1 MKVKLTFINHS
12 QEKMKKQFYHLILY
26 SILVTFSSETYSENL
41 EKEITVTASKLINNS
56 MTGSSTII
64 LLKNDIQK
72 YPGASLPEIISKVP
86 GISFKDLYGST
97 GFGSY
102 QTIDMRGFADTSS
115 SNTLILLNGH
125 KLSNIDLSDA
135 DLINIPVSSIERI
148 EIIKGNSASVLYGG
162 NATAGAINI
171 ITDQLPGTEDI
182 YQASTSFG
190 SFGQFEGFVSGTK
203 SLENISVTG
212 NSNYIVSDGY
222 RRNNALR
229 QKNGNLEF
237 NFNINPKHTLHFNLA
252 AHDRYIELP
261 GDVPV
266 NTFSTGPLNGLD
278 GFPIDPRST
287 DTPRDFATN
296 YGQKVFINSAY
307 MPNNN
312 LEIINDASYRFTKSQ
327 AFFFDAG
334 SSFTDSN
341 MYVSSYNPKAKFR
354 FKKFGLTFENI
365 SGLDLNYTYYRSD
378 RMSNNPAGRGG
389 ATTNVY
395 KFSDTNLG
403 LYYNFETKLNALN
416 KIGLGARFQGNW
428 LKATDFV
435 GPATGA
441 NRANSD
447 SLTYD
452 PQYSYHLGYERSLED
467 YGNIFARLGRSFTYP
482 NVDQRVGQSAWNVSH
497 DFKLRTQTSNDFEI
511 GHKFQNNNLNITNS
525 FYYMML
531 RAEIYYD
538 NVDFLN
544 KNLEPSKR
552 YGFESSVNY
561 TLNKY
566 VNFNNSFAF
575 TKAKMRSGNYR
586 GNEIPGVPS
595 LTNTLELNLNLIDN
609 FTLSTE
615 LFYRSTA
622 RMINDT
628 INFQPK
634 IPEYYLVNIGLKGKI
649 KNTKVS
655 LLANNILNKSY
666 YNYAV
671 SGNTHNA
678 YNVYPLPEFNI
689 FFKLSQDF

>member
-1 MKVKLTFINHS
+1 
-12 QEKMKKQFYHLILY
+12 MKKQFYHLILY

-56 MTGSSTII
+56 MTGSSTVI
-64 LLKNDIQK
+64 LSKNDIQK

-86 GISFKDLYGST
+86 GISFKDLYGTT

-102 QTIDMRGFADTSS
+102 QSIDLRGFADTSL

-135 DLINIPVSSIERI
+135 ESLVNIPINSIERI

-171 ITDQLPGTEDI
+171 ITDQLPGTEDM

-229 QKNGNLEF
+229 QKTGNLEF

-261 GDVPV
+261 GDVPS
-266 NTFSTGPLNGLD
+266 TLFS
-278 GFPIDPRST
+278 IDPRLT

-296 YGQKVFINSAY
+296 YGQKIFINSAY
-307 MPNNN
+307 MPNNS

-327 AFFFDAG
+327 GFFFDE
-334 SSFTDSN
+334 FTTHTDADI
-341 MYVSSYNPKAKFR
+341 YVSSYNPKAKFR
-354 FKKFGLTFENI
+354 FKKFGYTFENI
-365 SGLDLNYTYYRSD
+365 SGLDLNYTYYKRKY
-378 RMSNNPAGRGG
+378 MSNMVGAHAGRGA
-389 ATTNVY
+389 ATRNVY

-403 LYYNFETKLNALN
+403 LYYNFETELNSLN
-416 KIGLGARFQGNW
+416 KIGFGARFQGNW
-428 LKATDFV
+428 LKASDFV
-435 GPATGA
+435 GPAPGA
-441 NRANSD
+441 TKANSD

-575 TKAKMRSGNYR
+575 TKAKMRSGNYK

-671 SGNTHNA
+671 SGNTHNV

>member
-1 MKVKLTFINHS
+1 
-12 QEKMKKQFYHLILY
+12 MKKQFYHLILY

-56 MTGSSTII
+56 MTGSSTVI
-64 LLKNDIQK
+64 LSKNDIQK

-86 GISFKDLYGST
+86 GISFKDLYGTT

-102 QTIDMRGFADTSS
+102 QTIDLRGFADTSL

-135 DLINIPVSSIERI
+135 ESLVNIPINSIERI

-162 NATAGAINI
+162 NATAGAVNI
-171 ITDQLPGTEDI
+171 ITNQLPGTEDY
-182 YQASTSFG
+182 YQASTTFG

-212 NSNYIVSDGY
+212 NSNYIVTDGY

-229 QKNGNLEF
+229 QKTGNLEF

-261 GDVPV
+261 GDVPS
-266 NTFSTGPLNGLD
+266 TLFS
-278 GFPIDPRST
+278 IDPRLT

-296 YGQKVFINSAY
+296 YGQKIFINSAY
-307 MPNNN
+307 MPNNS

-327 AFFFDAG
+327 AFFFDEFSAH
-334 SSFTDSN
+334 TDADI
-341 MYVSSYNPKAKFR
+341 YASSYNPKAKFR
-354 FKKFGLTFENI
+354 FKKFGYTFENI
-365 SGLDLNYTYYRSD
+365 SGLDLNYTYYKRKY
-378 RMSNNPAGRGG
+378 MSNMIGAHAGRGA
-389 ATTNVY
+389 ATRNVY

-403 LYYNFETKLNALN
+403 LYYNFETELNSLN
-416 KIGLGARFQGNW
+416 KIGFGARFQGNW
-428 LKATDFV
+428 LKASDFV
-435 GPATGA
+435 GPAPGA
-441 NRANSD
+441 TKANSD

-482 NVDQRVGQSAWNVSH
+482 NVDQRVGQSAWNINS

-511 GHKFQNNNLNITNS
+511 GHKFQNNDLNITNS

-671 SGNTHNA
+671 SGNTHNV

>member
-1 MKVKLTFINHS
+1 M
-12 QEKMKKQFYHLILY
+12 
-26 SILVTFSSETYSENL
+26 
-41 EKEITVTASKLINNS
+41 
-56 MTGSSTII
+56 
-64 LLKNDIQK
+64 
-72 YPGASLPEIISKVP
+72 
-86 GISFKDLYGST
+86 
-97 GFGSY
+97 
-102 QTIDMRGFADTSS
+102 
-115 SNTLILLNGH
+115 
-125 KLSNIDLSDA
+125 
-135 DLINIPVSSIERI
+135 
-148 EIIKGNSASVLYGG
+148 
-162 NATAGAINI
+162 
-171 ITDQLPGTEDI
+171 
-182 YQASTSFG
+182 
-190 SFGQFEGFVSGTK
+190 
-203 SLENISVTG
+203 
-212 NSNYIVSDGY
+212 
-222 RRNNALR
+222 
-229 QKNGNLEF
+229 
-237 NFNINPKHTLHFNLA
+237 
-252 AHDRYIELP
+252 P
-261 GDVPV
+261 GDVPS
-266 NTFSTGPLNGLD
+266 TLFS
-278 GFPIDPRST
+278 IDPRLT

-296 YGQKVFINSAY
+296 YGQKIFINSAY
-307 MPNNN
+307 MPNNS

-327 AFFFDAG
+327 AFFFDEF
-334 SSFTDSN
+334 SSHTDADI
-341 MYVSSYNPKAKFR
+341 YASSYNPKAKFR
-354 FKKFGLTFENI
+354 FKKFGYTFENI
-365 SGLDLNYTYYRSD
+365 SGLDLNYTYYKRKY
-378 RMSNNPAGRGG
+378 MSNMIGAHAGRGA
-389 ATTNVY
+389 ATRNVY

-403 LYYNFETKLNALN
+403 LYYNFETELNSLN

-428 LKATDFV
+428 LKASDFV
-435 GPATGA
+435 GPAPGA
-441 NRANSD
+441 TKANSD

-482 NVDQRVGQSAWNVSH
+482 NVDQRVGQSNWNVNS

-511 GHKFQNNNLNITNS
+511 GHKFQNNDLNITNS

-575 TKAKMRSGNYR
+575 TKAKMRSGNYK

-671 SGNTHNA
+671 SGNTHNV

>member
-1 MKVKLTFINHS
+1 MNKPFNL
-12 QEKMKKQFYHLILY
+12 LILCVV
-26 SILVTFSSETYSENL
+26 IITFTFRTHSEEL
-41 EKEITVTASKLINNS
+41 EKEITVTASKLINNT

-64 LLKNDIQK
+64 LSKNDIQK
-72 YPGASLPEIISKVP
+72 YSGASLPEIISKVP
-86 GISFKDLYGST
+86 GISFKDLYGTT

-102 QTIDMRGFADTSS
+102 QTIDLRGFADTSS

-135 DLINIPVSSIERI
+135 DLVNIPVNSIERI

-171 ITDQLPGTEDI
+171 ITDQLPGTEDM

-229 QKNGNLEF
+229 QKTGNLEF

-261 GDVPV
+261 GDVPS
-266 NTFSTGPLNGLD
+266 TLFS
-278 GFPIDPRST
+278 IDPRLT

-296 YGQKVFINSAY
+296 YGQKIFINSAY
-307 MPNNN
+307 MPNNS

-327 AFFFDAG
+327 AFFFDEFSAH
-334 SSFTDSN
+334 TDADI
-341 MYVSSYNPKAKFR
+341 YASSYNPKAKFR
-354 FKKFGLTFENI
+354 FKKFGYTFENI
-365 SGLDLNYTYYRSD
+365 SGLDLNYTYYKRKY
-378 RMSNNPAGRGG
+378 MSNMVGAHAGRGA
-389 ATTNVY
+389 ATRNVY

-403 LYYNFETKLNALN
+403 LYYNFETELNSLN
-416 KIGLGARFQGNW
+416 KIGFGARFQGNW
-428 LKATDFV
+428 LKASDFV
-435 GPATGA
+435 GPAPGA
-441 NRANSD
+441 TKANSD

-452 PQYSYHLGYERSLED
+452 PQYSYHVGYERSLED

-482 NVDQRVGQSAWNVSH
+482 NVDQRVGQSNWNVNS

-511 GHKFQNNNLNITNS
+511 GHKFQNNDLNITNS

-671 SGNTHNA
+671 SGNTHNL

>member
-1 MKVKLTFINHS
+1 M
-12 QEKMKKQFYHLILY
+12 
-26 SILVTFSSETYSENL
+26 
-41 EKEITVTASKLINNS
+41 
-56 MTGSSTII
+56 
-64 LLKNDIQK
+64 
-72 YPGASLPEIISKVP
+72 
-86 GISFKDLYGST
+86 
-97 GFGSY
+97 
-102 QTIDMRGFADTSS
+102 
-115 SNTLILLNGH
+115 
-125 KLSNIDLSDA
+125 
-135 DLINIPVSSIERI
+135 
-148 EIIKGNSASVLYGG
+148 
-162 NATAGAINI
+162 
-171 ITDQLPGTEDI
+171 
-182 YQASTSFG
+182 
-190 SFGQFEGFVSGTK
+190 
-203 SLENISVTG
+203 TG

-222 RRNNALR
+222 RRNNTLR

-266 NTFSTGPLNGLD
+266 KSFSTGPLNGLD
-278 GFPIDPRST
+278 GFSIDPRST

-312 LEIINDASYRFTKSQ
+312 LEVINDASYRFTKSQ
-327 AFFFDAG
+327 GFFFDAG

-354 FKKFGLTFENI
+354 FEKFGFKFENI

-403 LYYNFETKLNALN
+403 LYYNFETELNSLN

-452 PQYSYHLGYERSLED
+452 PQYSYHLGYERNLED
-467 YGNIFARLGRSFTYP
+467 YGNVFARLGRSFTYP

-511 GHKFQNNNLNITNS
+511 GHKFKNNDLNITNS

-531 RAEIYYD
+531 RGEIYYD
-538 NVDFLN
+538 DVDFLN

-552 YGFESSVNY
+552 YGFESSVSY

-566 VNFNNSFAF
+566 VDFNNSFAF
-575 TKAKMRSGNYR
+575 TKAKMRSGNYK

-628 INFQPK
+628 KNFQPK
-634 IPEYYLVNIGLKGKI
+634 IPEYYLINIGLKGKV

-671 SGNTHNA
+671 ASGNTHNV
-678 YNVYPLPEFNI
+678 YNVFPLAEFNI

>member
-1 MKVKLTFINHS
+1 
-12 QEKMKKQFYHLILY
+12 MKKQFYHLILY

-64 LLKNDIQK
+64 LSKNDIQK

-86 GISFKDLYGST
+86 GISFKDLYGTT

-102 QTIDMRGFADTSS
+102 QTIDVRGFADTSS

-125 KLSNIDLSDA
+125 KLSNIDLSPGDT
-135 DLINIPVSSIERI
+135 DLVNIPVNSIERI

-171 ITDQLPGTEDI
+171 ITNQLPGTEDY

-229 QKNGNLEF
+229 QKTGNLEF

-261 GDVPV
+261 GDVPS
-266 NTFSTGPLNGLD
+266 TLFS
-278 GFPIDPRST
+278 IDPRLT

-296 YGQKVFINSAY
+296 YGQKIFINSAY
-307 MPNNN
+307 MPNNS

-327 AFFFDAG
+327 GFFFDQFSAH
-334 SSFTDSN
+334 TDADIYS
-341 MYVSSYNPKAKFR
+341 SSYNPKAKFR
-354 FKKFGLTFENI
+354 FKKFGYTFENI
-365 SGLDLNYTYYRSD
+365 SGLDLNYTYYKRKY
-378 RMSNNPAGRGG
+378 MSNMIGAHAGRGA
-389 ATTNVY
+389 ATRNVY

-403 LYYNFETKLNALN
+403 LYYNFETELNSLN
-416 KIGLGARFQGNW
+416 KIGFGARFQGNW
-428 LKATDFV
+428 LKASDFV
-435 GPATGA
+435 GPAPGA
-441 NRANSD
+441 TKANSD

-452 PQYSYHLGYERSLED
+452 PQYSFHVGYERSLED

-482 NVDQRVGQSAWNVSH
+482 NVDQRVGQSNWNVNS

-511 GHKFQNNNLNITNS
+511 GHKFQNNDLNITNS

-552 YGFESSVNY
+552 YGFESSVSY

-649 KNTKVS
+649 KDTKVS

-671 SGNTHNA
+671 SGNTHNV

>member
-1 MKVKLTFINHS
+1 
-12 QEKMKKQFYHLILY
+12 MKKQFYYLLLY

-56 MTGSSTII
+56 MTGSSTVI
-64 LLKNDIQK
+64 LSKNDIQK

-86 GISFKDLYGST
+86 GISFKDLYGTT

-102 QTIDMRGFADTSS
+102 QSIDLRGFADTSM

-125 KLSNIDLSDA
+125 KLSNIDLSADGA
-135 DLINIPVSSIERI
+135 DLANIPINSIERI

-171 ITDQLPGTEDI
+171 ITNQLPGTEDY
-182 YQASTSFG
+182 YQASTTFG

-212 NSNYIVSDGY
+212 NSNYIVTDGY

-229 QKNGNLEF
+229 QKTGNLEF

-261 GDVPV
+261 GDVPS
-266 NTFSTGPLNGLD
+266 TLFS
-278 GFPIDPRST
+278 IDPRLT

-296 YGQKVFINSAY
+296 YGQKIFINSAY
-307 MPNNN
+307 MPNNS

-327 AFFFDAG
+327 GFFFDE
-334 SSFTDSN
+334 FTTHTDADI
-341 MYVSSYNPKAKFR
+341 YVSSYNPKAKFR
-354 FKKFGLTFENI
+354 FKKFGYTFENI
-365 SGLDLNYTYYRSD
+365 SGLDLNYTYYKRKY
-378 RMSNNPAGRGG
+378 MSNMIGAHAGRGA
-389 ATTNVY
+389 ATRNVY

-403 LYYNFETKLNALN
+403 LYYNFETELNSLN
-416 KIGLGARFQGNW
+416 KIGFGARFQGNW
-428 LKATDFV
+428 LKASDFV
-435 GPATGA
+435 GPAPGA
-441 NRANSD
+441 TKANSD

-452 PQYSYHLGYERSLED
+452 PQYSYHVGYERSLED

-482 NVDQRVGQSAWNVSH
+482 NVDQRVGQSNWNVNS

-511 GHKFQNNNLNITNS
+511 GHKFQNNDLNITNS

-552 YGFESSVNY
+552 YGFESSVSY

-671 SGNTHNA
+671 SGNTHNL

>member
-1 MKVKLTFINHS
+1 MNKPFNL
-12 QEKMKKQFYHLILY
+12 LILC
-26 SILVTFSSETYSENL
+26 LVIITFTFRTHSEEL

-56 MTGSSTII
+56 MTGSSTVI
-64 LLKNDIQK
+64 LSKNDIQK

-86 GISFKDLYGST
+86 GISFKDLYGTT

-102 QTIDMRGFADTSS
+102 QTIDLRGFADTSS

-125 KLSNIDLSDA
+125 KLSNIDLSPGDT
-135 DLINIPVSSIERI
+135 DLVNIPVNSIERI

-171 ITDQLPGTEDI
+171 ITNQLPGTEDY
-182 YQASTSFG
+182 YQASTTFG

-229 QKNGNLEF
+229 QKTGNLEF

-261 GDVPV
+261 GDVPS
-266 NTFSTGPLNGLD
+266 TLFS
-278 GFPIDPRST
+278 IDPRLT

-307 MPNNN
+307 MPNNS

-327 AFFFDAG
+327 GFFFDEFSAH
-334 SSFTDSN
+334 TDADI
-341 MYVSSYNPKAKFR
+341 YASSYNPKAKFR
-354 FKKFGLTFENI
+354 FKKFGYTFENI

-378 RMSNNPAGRGG
+378 RMSNNIGFAAGRGA

-403 LYYNFETKLNALN
+403 LYYNFETELNSLN

-482 NVDQRVGQSAWNVSH
+482 NVDQRVGQSNWNVNS

-511 GHKFQNNNLNITNS
+511 GHKFQNNDLNITNS

-552 YGFESSVNY
+552 YGFESSVSY

-575 TKAKMRSGNYR
+575 TKAKMRSGNYK

-671 SGNTHNA
+671 SGNTHNV

>member
-1 MKVKLTFINHS
+1 MKVKLAFINS
-12 QEKMKKQFYHLILY
+12 SREKMKKQFYYLILY

-56 MTGSSTII
+56 MTGSSTVI
-64 LLKNDIQK
+64 LSKNDIQK

-86 GISFKDLYGST
+86 GISFKDLYGTT

-102 QTIDMRGFADTSS
+102 QTIDLRGFADTSL

-135 DLINIPVSSIERI
+135 ESLVNIPINSIERI

-171 ITDQLPGTEDI
+171 ITNQLPGTEDF
-182 YQASTSFG
+182 YQASASFG

-212 NSNYIVSDGY
+212 NSNYIVTDGY

-229 QKNGNLEF
+229 QKTGNLEF

-261 GDVPV
+261 GDVPS
-266 NTFSTGPLNGLD
+266 TLFS
-278 GFPIDPRST
+278 IDPRLT

-296 YGQKVFINSAY
+296 YGQKIFINSAY
-307 MPNNN
+307 MPNNS

-327 AFFFDAG
+327 GFFFDEF
-334 SSFTDSN
+334 STHTDADI
-341 MYVSSYNPKAKFR
+341 YVSSYNPKAKFR
-354 FKKFGLTFENI
+354 FKKFGYTFENI
-365 SGLDLNYTYYRSD
+365 SGLDLNYTYYKRKY
-378 RMSNNPAGRGG
+378 MSNMIGAHAGRGA
-389 ATTNVY
+389 ATRNVY

-403 LYYNFETKLNALN
+403 LYYNFETELNSLN

-428 LKATDFV
+428 LKASDFV
-435 GPATGA
+435 GPAPGA
-441 NRANSD
+441 TKANSD

-482 NVDQRVGQSAWNVSH
+482 NVDQRVGQSNWNVNS

-511 GHKFQNNNLNITNS
+511 GHKFQNNDLNITNS

-531 RAEIYYD
+531 RAEIYFD
-538 NVDFLN
+538 AVDFLN

-552 YGFESSVNY
+552 YGFESSVSY

-609 FTLSTE
+609 FTLITE

-671 SGNTHNA
+671 SGNTHNV

>member
-1 MKVKLTFINHS
+1 
-12 QEKMKKQFYHLILY
+12 MKKPFHLLILHLIL
-26 SILVTFSSETYSENL
+26 ITFPLGTSSENL
-41 EKEITVTASKLINNS
+41 EKEITITASKLINNS
-56 MTGSSTII
+56 MTGSSTVI
-64 LLKNDIQK
+64 LSKNDIQK

-86 GISFKDLYGST
+86 GISFKDLYGTT

-102 QTIDMRGFADTSS
+102 QSIDLRGFADTSM

-125 KLSNIDLSDA
+125 KLSNIDLSADGA
-135 DLINIPVSSIERI
+135 DLANIPINSIERI

-171 ITDQLPGTEDI
+171 ITNQLPGTEDY
-182 YQASTSFG
+182 YQASTTFG

-212 NSNYIVSDGY
+212 NSNYIVTDGY

-229 QKNGNLEF
+229 QKTGNLEF

-261 GDVPV
+261 GDVPS
-266 NTFSTGPLNGLD
+266 TLFS
-278 GFPIDPRST
+278 IDPRLT

-296 YGQKVFINSAY
+296 YGQKIFINSAY
-307 MPNNN
+307 MPNNS

-327 AFFFDAG
+327 GFFFDEF
-334 SSFTDSN
+334 SSHTDADI
-341 MYVSSYNPKAKFR
+341 YVSSYNPKAKFR
-354 FKKFGLTFENI
+354 FKKFGYTFENI
-365 SGLDLNYTYYRSD
+365 SGLDLNYTYYKRKY
-378 RMSNNPAGRGG
+378 MSNMIGAHAGRGA
-389 ATTNVY
+389 ATRNVY

-403 LYYNFETKLNALN
+403 LYYNFETELNSLN
-416 KIGLGARFQGNW
+416 KIGFGARFQGNW
-428 LKATDFV
+428 LKASDFV
-435 GPATGA
+435 GPALGA
-441 NRANSD
+441 TKANSD

-452 PQYSYHLGYERSLED
+452 PQYSYHVGYERSLED

-482 NVDQRVGQSAWNVSH
+482 NVDQRVGQSAWNVNS

-511 GHKFQNNNLNITNS
+511 GHKFQNNDLNITNS

-552 YGFESSVNY
+552 YGFESSVSY

-671 SGNTHNA
+671 SGNTHNL

>member
-1 MKVKLTFINHS
+1 
-12 QEKMKKQFYHLILY
+12 MKKPFHLFILY
-26 SILVTFSSETYSENL
+26 SILITFAFETYSENL

-56 MTGSSTII
+56 ITGSSTIV
-64 LLKNDIQK
+64 LSKNDIQK
-72 YPGASLPEIISKVP
+72 YPGGSLPEIISKVP
-86 GISFKDLYGST
+86 GISFKDLYGTT

-135 DLINIPVSSIERI
+135 DLVNIPVNSIERI

-171 ITDQLPGTEDI
+171 ITDQLPGTEDF
-182 YQASTSFG
+182 YQASASFG

-203 SLENISVTG
+203 SLENSSVTG

-261 GDVPV
+261 GDVPS
-266 NTFSTGPLNGLD
+266 TLFS
-278 GFPIDPRST
+278 IDPRLT

-296 YGQKVFINSAY
+296 YGQKIFINSAY
-307 MPNNN
+307 MPNNS

-327 AFFFDAG
+327 GFFFDQFSAH
-334 SSFTDSN
+334 TDADIYS
-341 MYVSSYNPKAKFR
+341 SSYNPKAKFR
-354 FKKFGLTFENI
+354 FKKFGYTFENI
-365 SGLDLNYTYYRSD
+365 SGLDLNYTYYKRKY
-378 RMSNNPAGRGG
+378 MSNMVGAHAGRGA
-389 ATTNVY
+389 ATRNVY

-403 LYYNFETKLNALN
+403 LYYNFETELNSLN
-416 KIGLGARFQGNW
+416 KIGFGARFQGNW
-428 LKATDFV
+428 LKASDFV
-435 GPATGA
+435 GPAPGA
-441 NRANSD
+441 TKANSD

-482 NVDQRVGQSAWNVSH
+482 NVDQRVGQSNWNVNS

-511 GHKFQNNNLNITNS
+511 GHKFQNNDLNIINS

-575 TKAKMRSGNYR
+575 TKAKMRSGNYK

-671 SGNTHNA
+671 SGNTHNL

>member
-1 MKVKLTFINHS
+1 
-12 QEKMKKQFYHLILY
+12 MKKQFYYLFLY

-56 MTGSSTII
+56 MTGSSTVI
-64 LLKNDIQK
+64 LSKNDIQK

-86 GISFKDLYGST
+86 GISFKDLYGTT

-102 QTIDMRGFADTSS
+102 QSIDLRGFADTSL

-135 DLINIPVSSIERI
+135 ESLVNIPINSIERI

-171 ITDQLPGTEDI
+171 ITNQLPGTEDY
-182 YQASTSFG
+182 YQASTTFG

-212 NSNYIVSDGY
+212 NSNYIVTDGY

-229 QKNGNLEF
+229 QKTGNLEF

-261 GDVPV
+261 GDVPS
-266 NTFSTGPLNGLD
+266 TLFS
-278 GFPIDPRST
+278 IDPRLT

-296 YGQKVFINSAY
+296 YGQKIFINSAY
-307 MPNNN
+307 MPNNS

-327 AFFFDAG
+327 GFFFDEF
-334 SSFTDSN
+334 SSHTDADI
-341 MYVSSYNPKAKFR
+341 YVSSYNPKAKFR
-354 FKKFGLTFENI
+354 FKKFGYTFENI
-365 SGLDLNYTYYRSD
+365 SGLDLNYTYYKRKY
-378 RMSNNPAGRGG
+378 MSNMIGAHAGRGA
-389 ATTNVY
+389 ATRNVY

-403 LYYNFETKLNALN
+403 LYYNFETELNSLN
-416 KIGLGARFQGNW
+416 KIGFGARFQGNW
-428 LKATDFV
+428 LKASDFV
-435 GPATGA
+435 GPAPGA
-441 NRANSD
+441 TKANSD

-452 PQYSYHLGYERSLED
+452 PQYSYHVGYERSLED

-482 NVDQRVGQSAWNVSH
+482 IVDQRVGQSNWNVNS

-511 GHKFQNNNLNITNS
+511 GHKFQNNDLNITNS

-575 TKAKMRSGNYR
+575 TKAKMRSGNYK

-671 SGNTHNA
+671 SGNTHNV

>member
-1 MKVKLTFINHS
+1 
-12 QEKMKKQFYHLILY
+12 MKKQFYHLILY

-56 MTGSSTII
+56 MTGSSTVI
-64 LLKNDIQK
+64 LSKNDIQK

-86 GISFKDLYGST
+86 GISFKDLYGTT

-102 QTIDMRGFADTSS
+102 QSIDLRGFADTSM

-125 KLSNIDLSDA
+125 KLSNIDLSADGA
-135 DLINIPVSSIERI
+135 DLVNIPINSIERI

-171 ITDQLPGTEDI
+171 ITDQLPGTEDM

-229 QKNGNLEF
+229 QKTGNLEF

-261 GDVPV
+261 GDVPS
-266 NTFSTGPLNGLD
+266 TLFS
-278 GFPIDPRST
+278 IDPRLT

-296 YGQKVFINSAY
+296 YGQKIFINSAY
-307 MPNNN
+307 MPNNS

-327 AFFFDAG
+327 AFFFDEFSAH
-334 SSFTDSN
+334 TDADIYS
-341 MYVSSYNPKAKFR
+341 SSYNPKAKFR
-354 FKKFGLTFENI
+354 FKKFGYTFENI
-365 SGLDLNYTYYRSD
+365 SGLDLNYTYYKRKY
-378 RMSNNPAGRGG
+378 MSNMIGAHAGRGA
-389 ATTNVY
+389 ATRNVY

-403 LYYNFETKLNALN
+403 LYYNFETELNSLN

-428 LKATDFV
+428 LKASDFV
-435 GPATGA
+435 GPAPGA
-441 NRANSD
+441 TKANSD

-482 NVDQRVGQSAWNVSH
+482 NVDQRVGQSAWNVNS

-511 GHKFQNNNLNITNS
+511 GHKFQNNDLNITNS

-671 SGNTHNA
+671 SGNTHNL

>member
-1 MKVKLTFINHS
+1 MITFA
-12 QEKMKKQFYHLILY
+12 F
-26 SILVTFSSETYSENL
+26 ETYSESL

-64 LLKNDIQK
+64 LSKNDIQK
-72 YPGASLPEIISKVP
+72 YSGASLPEIISKVP
-86 GISFKDLYGST
+86 GISFKDLYGTT

-102 QTIDMRGFADTSS
+102 QTIDLRGFADTSS

-135 DLINIPVSSIERI
+135 DLVNIPVNSIERI

-171 ITDQLPGTEDI
+171 ITDQLPGTEDV

-212 NSNYIVSDGY
+212 NSNYIVTDGY

-229 QKNGNLEF
+229 QKTGNLEF

-261 GDVPV
+261 GDVPS
-266 NTFSTGPLNGLD
+266 TLFS
-278 GFPIDPRST
+278 IDPRLT

-296 YGQKVFINSAY
+296 YGQKIFINSAY
-307 MPNNN
+307 MPNNS

-327 AFFFDAG
+327 GFFFDEF
-334 SSFTDSN
+334 SSHTDADI
-341 MYVSSYNPKAKFR
+341 YVSSYNPKAKFR
-354 FKKFGLTFENI
+354 FKKFGYTFENI
-365 SGLDLNYTYYRSD
+365 SGLDLNYTYYKRKY
-378 RMSNNPAGRGG
+378 MSNMIGAHAGRGA
-389 ATTNVY
+389 ATRNVY

-403 LYYNFETKLNALN
+403 LYYNFETELNSLN
-416 KIGLGARFQGNW
+416 KIGFGARFQGNW
-428 LKATDFV
+428 LKASDFV
-435 GPATGA
+435 GPAPGA
-441 NRANSD
+441 SKANSD

-482 NVDQRVGQSAWNVSH
+482 NVDQRVGQSNWNVNS

-511 GHKFQNNNLNITNS
+511 GHKFQNDDLNITNS

-575 TKAKMRSGNYR
+575 TKAKMRSGNYK

-595 LTNTLELNLNLIDN
+595 LTNTLELNLNIIDN

-628 INFQPK
+628 KNFQPK

-671 SGNTHNA
+671 ASGNSHNA

>member
-1 MKVKLTFINHS
+1 
-12 QEKMKKQFYHLILY
+12 MKKQFYHLILY

-56 MTGSSTII
+56 MTGSSTVI
-64 LLKNDIQK
+64 LSKNDIQK

-86 GISFKDLYGST
+86 GISFKDLYGTT

-102 QTIDMRGFADTSS
+102 QSIDLRGFADTSL

-135 DLINIPVSSIERI
+135 ESLVNIPINSIERI

-171 ITDQLPGTEDI
+171 ITNQLPGTEDY
-182 YQASTSFG
+182 YQASTTFG

-212 NSNYIVSDGY
+212 NSNYIVTDGY

-229 QKNGNLEF
+229 QKTGNLEF

-261 GDVPV
+261 GDVPS
-266 NTFSTGPLNGLD
+266 TLFS
-278 GFPIDPRST
+278 IDPRLT

-296 YGQKVFINSAY
+296 YGQKIFINSAY
-307 MPNNN
+307 MPNNS

-327 AFFFDAG
+327 GFFYDEVSAHTDA
-334 SSFTDSN
+334 DI
-341 MYVSSYNPKAKFR
+341 YASSYNPKAKFR
-354 FKKFGLTFENI
+354 FKKFGYTFENI
-365 SGLDLNYTYYRSD
+365 SGLDLNYTYYKRKY
-378 RMSNNPAGRGG
+378 MSNMIGAHAGRGA
-389 ATTNVY
+389 ATRNVY

-403 LYYNFETKLNALN
+403 LYYNFETELNSLN
-416 KIGLGARFQGNW
+416 KIGFGARFQGNW
-428 LKATDFV
+428 LKASDFV
-435 GPATGA
+435 GPAPGA
-441 NRANSD
+441 TKANSD

-482 NVDQRVGQSAWNVSH
+482 NVDQRVGQSNWNVNS

-511 GHKFQNNNLNITNS
+511 GHKFQNNDLNITNS

-538 NVDFLN
+538 AVDFLN

-671 SGNTHNA
+671 SGNTHNL

>member
-1 MKVKLTFINHS
+1 MKVKLAFINS
-12 QEKMKKQFYHLILY
+12 SREKMKKQFYYLFLY

-56 MTGSSTII
+56 MTGSSTVI
-64 LLKNDIQK
+64 LSKNDIQK

-86 GISFKDLYGST
+86 GISFKDLYGTT

-102 QTIDMRGFADTSS
+102 QSIDLRGFADTSL

-135 DLINIPVSSIERI
+135 ESLVNIPINSIERI

-171 ITDQLPGTEDI
+171 ITNQLPGTKD
-182 YQASTSFG
+182 YFQASTTFG

-229 QKNGNLEF
+229 QKTGNLEF

-261 GDVPV
+261 GDVPS
-266 NTFSTGPLNGLD
+266 TLFS
-278 GFPIDPRST
+278 IDPRLT

-296 YGQKVFINSAY
+296 YGQKIFINSAY
-307 MPNNN
+307 MPNNS

-327 AFFFDAG
+327 GFFFDQFSAH
-334 SSFTDSN
+334 TDADIYS
-341 MYVSSYNPKAKFR
+341 SSYNPKAKFR
-354 FKKFGLTFENI
+354 FKKFGYTFENI
-365 SGLDLNYTYYRSD
+365 SGLDLNYTYYKRKY
-378 RMSNNPAGRGG
+378 MSNMVGAHAGRGA
-389 ATTNVY
+389 ATRNVY

-403 LYYNFETKLNALN
+403 LYYNFETELNSLN
-416 KIGLGARFQGNW
+416 KIGFGARFQGNW
-428 LKATDFV
+428 LKASDFV
-435 GPATGA
+435 GPAPGA
-441 NRANSD
+441 TKANSD

-482 NVDQRVGQSAWNVSH
+482 NVDQRVGQSNWNVNS

-511 GHKFQNNNLNITNS
+511 GHKFQNNDLNITNS

-575 TKAKMRSGNYR
+575 TKAKMRSGNYK

-671 SGNTHNA
+671 SGNAHNV

>member
-1 MKVKLTFINHS
+1 MKVKLTFIKHS
-12 QEKMKKQFYHLILY
+12 REKMKKQFYHLVLY

-56 MTGSSTII
+56 MTGSSTVI
-64 LLKNDIQK
+64 LSKNDIQK

-102 QTIDMRGFADTSS
+102 QSIDLRGFADTSM

-125 KLSNIDLSDA
+125 KLSNIDLSADGA
-135 DLINIPVSSIERI
+135 DLANIPINSIERI

-171 ITDQLPGTEDI
+171 ITNQLPGTEDY
-182 YQASTSFG
+182 YQASTTFG

-212 NSNYIVSDGY
+212 NSNYIVTDGY

-229 QKNGNLEF
+229 QKTGNLEF

-261 GDVPV
+261 GDVPS
-266 NTFSTGPLNGLD
+266 TLFS
-278 GFPIDPRST
+278 IDPRLT

-296 YGQKVFINSAY
+296 YGQKIFINSAY
-307 MPNNN
+307 MPNNS

-327 AFFFDAG
+327 GFFFDEFSAH
-334 SSFTDSN
+334 TDADI
-341 MYVSSYNPKAKFR
+341 YASSYNPKAKFR
-354 FKKFGLTFENI
+354 FKKFGYTFENI
-365 SGLDLNYTYYRSD
+365 SGLDLNYTYYKRKY
-378 RMSNNPAGRGG
+378 MSNMIGAHAVRGA
-389 ATTNVY
+389 ATRNVY

-403 LYYNFETKLNALN
+403 LYYNFETKLNSLN
-416 KIGLGARFQGNW
+416 KIGFGARFQGNW
-428 LKATDFV
+428 LKASDFV
-435 GPATGA
+435 GPAPGA
-441 NRANSD
+441 TKANSD

-452 PQYSYHLGYERSLED
+452 PQYSYHVGYERSLED

-482 NVDQRVGQSAWNVSH
+482 NVDQRVGQSNWNVNS

-511 GHKFQNNNLNITNS
+511 GHKFQNNDLNITNS
-525 FYYMML
+525 FYYVML

-552 YGFESSVNY
+552 YGFESSVSY

-575 TKAKMRSGNYR
+575 TKAKMRSGNYK

-671 SGNTHNA
+671 SGNTHNL

>member
-1 MKVKLTFINHS
+1 MKVKLAFINIS
-12 QEKMKKQFYHLILY
+12 REKMKKQFYYLILY

-56 MTGSSTII
+56 MTGSSTVI
-64 LLKNDIQK
+64 LSKNDIQK

-86 GISFKDLYGST
+86 GISFKDLYGTT

-102 QTIDMRGFADTSS
+102 QTIDLRGFADTSL

-135 DLINIPVSSIERI
+135 ESLVNIPINSIERI

-171 ITDQLPGTEDI
+171 ITDQLPGTEDV

-212 NSNYIVSDGY
+212 NSNYIVTDGY

-229 QKNGNLEF
+229 QKTGNLEF

-261 GDVPV
+261 GDVPS
-266 NTFSTGPLNGLD
+266 TLFS
-278 GFPIDPRST
+278 IDPRLT

-296 YGQKVFINSAY
+296 YGQKIFINSAY
-307 MPNNN
+307 MPNNS

-327 AFFFDAG
+327 AFFFDEFSAH
-334 SSFTDSN
+334 TDADI
-341 MYVSSYNPKAKFR
+341 YASSYNPKAKFR
-354 FKKFGLTFENI
+354 FKKFGYTFENI
-365 SGLDLNYTYYRSD
+365 SGLDLNYTYYKRKY
-378 RMSNNPAGRGG
+378 MSNMIGAHAGRGA
-389 ATTNVY
+389 ATRNVY

-403 LYYNFETKLNALN
+403 LYYNFETELNSLN
-416 KIGLGARFQGNW
+416 KIGFGARFQGNW
-428 LKATDFV
+428 LKASDFV
-435 GPATGA
+435 GPAPGA
-441 NRANSD
+441 TKANSD

-482 NVDQRVGQSAWNVSH
+482 NVDQRVGQSNWNVNS

-511 GHKFQNNNLNITNS
+511 GHKFQNNDLNITNS

-609 FTLSTE
+609 FTLTTE

-671 SGNTHNA
+671 SGNTHNV

>member
-1 MKVKLTFINHS
+1 
-12 QEKMKKQFYHLILY
+12 MKKQFYYLFLY

-64 LLKNDIQK
+64 LSKNDIQK

-86 GISFKDLYGST
+86 GISFKDLYGTT

-102 QTIDMRGFADTSS
+102 QSIDLRGFADTSL

-135 DLINIPVSSIERI
+135 ESLVNIPISSIERI

-171 ITDQLPGTEDI
+171 ITDQLPGTEDY

-229 QKNGNLEF
+229 QKTGNLEF

-261 GDVPV
+261 GDVPS
-266 NTFSTGPLNGLD
+266 TLFS
-278 GFPIDPRST
+278 IDPRLT

-296 YGQKVFINSAY
+296 YGQKIFINSAY
-307 MPNNN
+307 MPNNS

-327 AFFFDAG
+327 GFFFDEFSAH
-334 SSFTDSN
+334 TDADI
-341 MYVSSYNPKAKFR
+341 YASSYNPKAKFR
-354 FKKFGLTFENI
+354 FKKFGYTFENI
-365 SGLDLNYTYYRSD
+365 SGLDLNYTYYKRKY
-378 RMSNNPAGRGG
+378 MSNMIGAHAGRGA
-389 ATTNVY
+389 ATRNVY

-403 LYYNFETKLNALN
+403 LYYNFETELNSLN

-428 LKATDFV
+428 LKASDFV
-435 GPATGA
+435 GPAPGA
-441 NRANSD
+441 TKANSD

-482 NVDQRVGQSAWNVSH
+482 NVDQRVGQSAWNVNS

-511 GHKFQNNNLNITNS
+511 GHKFQNNDLNITNS

-671 SGNTHNA
+671 SGNTHNV

>member
-1 MKVKLTFINHS
+1 MKVKLTFIKHS
-12 QEKMKKQFYHLILY
+12 REKMKKQFYHLVLY

-64 LLKNDIQK
+64 LSKNDIQK
-72 YPGASLPEIISKVP
+72 YSGASLPEIISKVP
-86 GISFKDLYGST
+86 GISFKDLYGTT

-102 QTIDMRGFADTSS
+102 QSIDLRGFADTSL

-135 DLINIPVSSIERI
+135 ESLVNIPINSIERI

-171 ITDQLPGTEDI
+171 ITNQLPGTEDY
-182 YQASTSFG
+182 YQASTTFG

-212 NSNYIVSDGY
+212 NSNYIVTDGY

-229 QKNGNLEF
+229 QKTGNLEF

-261 GDVPV
+261 GDVPS
-266 NTFSTGPLNGLD
+266 TLFS
-278 GFPIDPRST
+278 IDPRLT

-296 YGQKVFINSAY
+296 YGQKIFINSAY
-307 MPNNN
+307 MPNNS

-327 AFFFDAG
+327 GFFFDQFSAH
-334 SSFTDSN
+334 TDADIYS
-341 MYVSSYNPKAKFR
+341 SSYNPKAKFR
-354 FKKFGLTFENI
+354 FKKFGYTFENI
-365 SGLDLNYTYYRSD
+365 SGLDLNYTYYKRKY
-378 RMSNNPAGRGG
+378 MSNMIGAHAGRGA
-389 ATTNVY
+389 ATRNVY

-403 LYYNFETKLNALN
+403 LYYNFETELNSLN
-416 KIGLGARFQGNW
+416 KIGFGARFQGNW
-428 LKATDFV
+428 LKASDFV
-435 GPATGA
+435 GPAPGA
-441 NRANSD
+441 TKANSD

-482 NVDQRVGQSAWNVSH
+482 NVDQRVGQSNWNVNS

-511 GHKFQNNNLNITNS
+511 GHKFQNDDLNITNS

-649 KNTKVS
+649 KNTRVS

-671 SGNTHNA
+671 SGNTHNV

>member
-1 MKVKLTFINHS
+1 MKVKLAFINS
-12 QEKMKKQFYHLILY
+12 SREKMKKQFYYLFLY

-56 MTGSSTII
+56 MTGSSTVI

-86 GISFKDLYGST
+86 GISFKDLYGTT

-102 QTIDMRGFADTSS
+102 QTIDLRGFADTSS

-135 DLINIPVSSIERI
+135 ESLVNIPINSIERI

-171 ITDQLPGTEDI
+171 ITNQLPGTEDY
-182 YQASTSFG
+182 YQASTTFG

-212 NSNYIVSDGY
+212 NSNYIVTDGY

-229 QKNGNLEF
+229 QKTGNLEF

-261 GDVPV
+261 GDVPS
-266 NTFSTGPLNGLD
+266 TLFS
-278 GFPIDPRST
+278 IDPRLT

-296 YGQKVFINSAY
+296 YGQKIFINSAY
-307 MPNNN
+307 MPNNS

-327 AFFFDAG
+327 GFFFDEFSAH
-334 SSFTDSN
+334 TDADI
-341 MYVSSYNPKAKFR
+341 YASSYNPKAKFR
-354 FKKFGLTFENI
+354 FKKFGYTFENI
-365 SGLDLNYTYYRSD
+365 SGLDLNYTYYKRKY
-378 RMSNNPAGRGG
+378 MSNMIGAHAVRGA
-389 ATTNVY
+389 ATRNVY

-403 LYYNFETKLNALN
+403 LYYNFETKLNSLN
-416 KIGLGARFQGNW
+416 KIGFGARIQGNW
-428 LKATDFV
+428 LKASDFV
-435 GPATGA
+435 GPAPGA
-441 NRANSD
+441 TKANSD

-482 NVDQRVGQSAWNVSH
+482 NVDQRVGQSNWNVNS

-511 GHKFQNNNLNITNS
+511 GHKFQNNDLNITNS

-628 INFQPK
+628 KNFQPK

>member
-1 MKVKLTFINHS
+1 MKVKLTFINS
-12 QEKMKKQFYHLILY
+12 SREKMKKQFYYLFLY

-56 MTGSSTII
+56 MTGSSTVI
-64 LLKNDIQK
+64 LSKNDIQK

-86 GISFKDLYGST
+86 GISFKDLYGTT

-102 QTIDMRGFADTSS
+102 QSIDLRGFADTSL

-135 DLINIPVSSIERI
+135 ESLVNIPINSIERI

-171 ITDQLPGTEDI
+171 ITNQLPGTEDY
-182 YQASTSFG
+182 YQASTTFG

-212 NSNYIVSDGY
+212 NSNYIVTDGY

-229 QKNGNLEF
+229 QKTGNLEF

-261 GDVPV
+261 GDVPS
-266 NTFSTGPLNGLD
+266 TLFS
-278 GFPIDPRST
+278 IDPRLT

-296 YGQKVFINSAY
+296 YGQKIFINSAY
-307 MPNNN
+307 MPNNS

-327 AFFFDAG
+327 GFFFDEF
-334 SSFTDSN
+334 SSHTDADI
-341 MYVSSYNPKAKFR
+341 YVSSYNPKAKFR
-354 FKKFGLTFENI
+354 FKKFGYTFENI
-365 SGLDLNYTYYRSD
+365 SGLDLNYTYYKRKY
-378 RMSNNPAGRGG
+378 MSNMVGAHAGRGA
-389 ATTNVY
+389 ATRNVY

-403 LYYNFETKLNALN
+403 LYYNFETELNSLN
-416 KIGLGARFQGNW
+416 KIGFGARFQGNW
-428 LKATDFV
+428 LKASDFV
-435 GPATGA
+435 GPAPGA
-441 NRANSD
+441 TKANSD

-482 NVDQRVGQSAWNVSH
+482 NVDQRVGQSNWNVNS

-511 GHKFQNNNLNITNS
+511 GHKFQNNYLNITNS

-671 SGNTHNA
+671 ASGNSHNA

-689 FFKLSQDF
+689 FLKLSQDF

>member
-1 MKVKLTFINHS
+1 MKVKLTFIKHS
-12 QEKMKKQFYHLILY
+12 REKMKKQFYHLVLY

-56 MTGSSTII
+56 MTGSSTVI
-64 LLKNDIQK
+64 LSKNDIQK

-86 GISFKDLYGST
+86 GISFKDLYGTT

-102 QTIDMRGFADTSS
+102 QSIDLRGFADTSL

-135 DLINIPVSSIERI
+135 ESLVNIPINSIERI

-171 ITDQLPGTEDI
+171 ITNQLPGTEDY
-182 YQASTSFG
+182 YQASTTFG

-212 NSNYIVSDGY
+212 NSNYIVTDGY

-229 QKNGNLEF
+229 QKTGNLEF

-261 GDVPV
+261 GDVPS
-266 NTFSTGPLNGLD
+266 TLFSV
-278 GFPIDPRST
+278 DPRLT

-296 YGQKVFINSAY
+296 YGQKIFINSAY
-307 MPNNN
+307 MPNNS

-327 AFFFDAG
+327 GFFFDE
-334 SSFTDSN
+334 FTTHTDADI
-341 MYVSSYNPKAKFR
+341 YVSSYNPKAKFR
-354 FKKFGLTFENI
+354 FKKFGYTFENI
-365 SGLDLNYTYYRSD
+365 SGLDLNYTYYKRKY
-378 RMSNNPAGRGG
+378 MSNMIGAHAGRGA
-389 ATTNVY
+389 ATRNVY

-403 LYYNFETKLNALN
+403 LYYNFETELNSLN
-416 KIGLGARFQGNW
+416 KIGFGARFQGNW
-428 LKATDFV
+428 LKASDFV
-435 GPATGA
+435 GPAPGA
-441 NRANSD
+441 TKANSD

-482 NVDQRVGQSAWNVSH
+482 NVDQRVGQSNWNVNS

-511 GHKFQNNNLNITNS
+511 GHKFQNNDLNITNS

-552 YGFESSVNY
+552 YGFESSVSY

-566 VNFNNSFAF
+566 INFNNSFAF

-671 SGNTHNA
+671 SGNTHNL

>member
-1 MKVKLTFINHS
+1 
-12 QEKMKKQFYHLILY
+12 MKKQFYHLILY

-56 MTGSSTII
+56 MTGSSTVI
-64 LLKNDIQK
+64 LSKNDIQK

-86 GISFKDLYGST
+86 GISFKDLYGTT

-102 QTIDMRGFADTSS
+102 QSIDLRGFADTSM

-125 KLSNIDLSDA
+125 KLSNIDLSADGA
-135 DLINIPVSSIERI
+135 DLANIPINSIERI

-171 ITDQLPGTEDI
+171 ITNQLPGTEDY
-182 YQASTSFG
+182 YQASTTFG

-229 QKNGNLEF
+229 QKTGNLEF

-261 GDVPV
+261 GDVPS
-266 NTFSTGPLNGLD
+266 TLFS
-278 GFPIDPRST
+278 IDPRLT

-296 YGQKVFINSAY
+296 YGQKIFINSAY
-307 MPNNN
+307 MPNNS

-327 AFFFDAG
+327 GFFFDQFSAH
-334 SSFTDSN
+334 TDADIYS
-341 MYVSSYNPKAKFR
+341 SSYNPKAKFR
-354 FKKFGLTFENI
+354 FKKFGYTFENI
-365 SGLDLNYTYYRSD
+365 SGLDLNYTYYKRKY
-378 RMSNNPAGRGG
+378 MSNMIGAHAVRGA
-389 ATTNVY
+389 ATRNVY

-403 LYYNFETKLNALN
+403 LYYNFETELNSLN

-428 LKATDFV
+428 LKASDFV
-435 GPATGA
+435 GPAPGA
-441 NRANSD
+441 TKANSD

-482 NVDQRVGQSAWNVSH
+482 NVDQRVGQSAWNVNS

-511 GHKFQNNNLNITNS
+511 GHKFQNNDLNITNS

-538 NVDFLN
+538 AVDFLN

-575 TKAKMRSGNYR
+575 TKAKMRSGNYK

-649 KNTKVS
+649 KNTRVS

-671 SGNTHNA
+671 SGNTHNV

>member
-1 MKVKLTFINHS
+1 MKVKLAFINS
-12 QEKMKKQFYHLILY
+12 SREKMKKQFYYLFLY

-56 MTGSSTII
+56 MTGSSTVI
-64 LLKNDIQK
+64 LSKNDIQK

-86 GISFKDLYGST
+86 GISFKDLYGTT

-102 QTIDMRGFADTSS
+102 QTIDLRGFADTSL

-135 DLINIPVSSIERI
+135 ESLVNIPISSIERI

-171 ITDQLPGTEDI
+171 ITDQLPGTEDM

-212 NSNYIVSDGY
+212 NSNYIVTDGY

-229 QKNGNLEF
+229 QKTGNLEF

-261 GDVPV
+261 GDVPS
-266 NTFSTGPLNGLD
+266 TLFS
-278 GFPIDPRST
+278 IDPRLT

-296 YGQKVFINSAY
+296 YGQKIFINSAY
-307 MPNNN
+307 MPNNS

-327 AFFFDAG
+327 AFFFDEFSAH
-334 SSFTDSN
+334 TDADIYS
-341 MYVSSYNPKAKFR
+341 SSYNPKAKFR
-354 FKKFGLTFENI
+354 FKKFGYTFENI
-365 SGLDLNYTYYRSD
+365 SGLDLNYTYYKRKY
-378 RMSNNPAGRGG
+378 MSNMIGAHAVRGA
-389 ATTNVY
+389 ATRNVY

-403 LYYNFETKLNALN
+403 LYYNFETELNSLN
-416 KIGLGARFQGNW
+416 KIGFGARFQGNW
-428 LKATDFV
+428 LKASDFV
-435 GPATGA
+435 GPAPGA
-441 NRANSD
+441 TKANSD

-482 NVDQRVGQSAWNVSH
+482 NVDQRVGQSNWNVNS

-511 GHKFQNNNLNITNS
+511 GHKFQNNDLNITNS

-538 NVDFLN
+538 DVDFLN

>member
-1 MKVKLTFINHS
+1 
-12 QEKMKKQFYHLILY
+12 MKKQFYYLLLY

-56 MTGSSTII
+56 MTGSSTVI
-64 LLKNDIQK
+64 LSKNDIQK

-86 GISFKDLYGST
+86 GISFKDLYGTT

-102 QTIDMRGFADTSS
+102 QSIDLRGFADTSM

-125 KLSNIDLSDA
+125 KLSNIDLSADGA
-135 DLINIPVSSIERI
+135 DLANIPINSIERI

-171 ITDQLPGTEDI
+171 ITNQLPGTEDY
-182 YQASTSFG
+182 YQASTTFG

-212 NSNYIVSDGY
+212 NSNYIVTDGY

-229 QKNGNLEF
+229 QKTGNLEF

-261 GDVPV
+261 GDVPS
-266 NTFSTGPLNGLD
+266 TLFS
-278 GFPIDPRST
+278 IDPRLT

-296 YGQKVFINSAY
+296 YGQKIFINSAY
-307 MPNNN
+307 MPNNS

-327 AFFFDAG
+327 GFFFDE
-334 SSFTDSN
+334 FTTHTDADI
-341 MYVSSYNPKAKFR
+341 YVSSYNPKAKFR
-354 FKKFGLTFENI
+354 FKKFGYTFENI
-365 SGLDLNYTYYRSD
+365 SGLDLNYTYYKRKY
-378 RMSNNPAGRGG
+378 MSNMIGAHAGRGA
-389 ATTNVY
+389 ATRNVY

-403 LYYNFETKLNALN
+403 LYYNFETELNSLN
-416 KIGLGARFQGNW
+416 KIGFGARFQGNW
-428 LKATDFV
+428 LKASDFV
-435 GPATGA
+435 GPAPGA
-441 NRANSD
+441 TKANSD

-452 PQYSYHLGYERSLED
+452 PQYSYHVGYERSLED

-482 NVDQRVGQSAWNVSH
+482 NVDQRVGQSNWNVNS

-511 GHKFQNNNLNITNS
+511 GHKFQNNDLNITNS

-671 SGNTHNA
+671 SGNTHNL

>member
-1 MKVKLTFINHS
+1 
-12 QEKMKKQFYHLILY
+12 MKKQFYYLFLY

-56 MTGSSTII
+56 MTGSSTVI
-64 LLKNDIQK
+64 LSKNDIQK

-86 GISFKDLYGST
+86 GISFKDLYGTT

-102 QTIDMRGFADTSS
+102 QSIDLRGFADTSL

-135 DLINIPVSSIERI
+135 ESLVNIPINSIERI

-162 NATAGAINI
+162 NATAGAVNI
-171 ITDQLPGTEDI
+171 ITNQLPGTEDY
-182 YQASTSFG
+182 YQASTTFG

-212 NSNYIVSDGY
+212 NSNYIVTDGY

-229 QKNGNLEF
+229 QKTGNLEF

-261 GDVPV
+261 GDVPS
-266 NTFSTGPLNGLD
+266 TLFS
-278 GFPIDPRST
+278 IDPRLT

-296 YGQKVFINSAY
+296 YGQKIFINSAY
-307 MPNNN
+307 MPNNS

-327 AFFFDAG
+327 AFFFDEFSAH
-334 SSFTDSN
+334 TDADI
-341 MYVSSYNPKAKFR
+341 YASSYNPKAKFR
-354 FKKFGLTFENI
+354 FKKFGYTFENI
-365 SGLDLNYTYYRSD
+365 SGLDLNYTYYKRKY
-378 RMSNNPAGRGG
+378 MSNMIGAHAGRGA
-389 ATTNVY
+389 ATRNVY

-403 LYYNFETKLNALN
+403 LYYNFETELNSLN
-416 KIGLGARFQGNW
+416 KIGFGARFQGNW
-428 LKATDFV
+428 LKASDFV
-435 GPATGA
+435 GPAPGA
-441 NRANSD
+441 TKANSD

-482 NVDQRVGQSAWNVSH
+482 NVDQRVGQSNWNVNS

-511 GHKFQNNNLNITNS
+511 GHKFQNNDLNITNS

-671 SGNTHNA
+671 SGNTHNV

>member
-1 MKVKLTFINHS
+1 MKVKLTFIKHS
-12 QEKMKKQFYHLILY
+12 REKMKKQFYHLVLY

-56 MTGSSTII
+56 MTGSSTVI
-64 LLKNDIQK
+64 LSKNDIQK

-86 GISFKDLYGST
+86 GISFKDLYGTT

-125 KLSNIDLSDA
+125 KLSNIDLSPGDA
-135 DLINIPVSSIERI
+135 DLVNIPVNSIERI

-171 ITDQLPGTEDI
+171 ITNQLPGTEDY

-212 NSNYIVSDGY
+212 NSNYIVTDGY

-229 QKNGNLEF
+229 QKTGNLEF

-261 GDVPV
+261 GDVPS
-266 NTFSTGPLNGLD
+266 TLFS
-278 GFPIDPRST
+278 IDPRLT

-296 YGQKVFINSAY
+296 YGQKIFINSAY
-307 MPNNN
+307 MPNNS

-327 AFFFDAG
+327 GFFFDQFSAH
-334 SSFTDSN
+334 TDADIYS
-341 MYVSSYNPKAKFR
+341 SSYNPKAKFR
-354 FKKFGLTFENI
+354 FKKFGYTFENI
-365 SGLDLNYTYYRSD
+365 SGLDLNYTYYKRKY
-378 RMSNNPAGRGG
+378 MSNMIGAHAGRGA
-389 ATTNVY
+389 ATRNVY

-403 LYYNFETKLNALN
+403 LYYNFETELNSLN

-428 LKATDFV
+428 LKASDFV
-435 GPATGA
+435 GPAPGA
-441 NRANSD
+441 TKANSD

-482 NVDQRVGQSAWNVSH
+482 NVDQRVGQSDWNVNS

-511 GHKFQNNNLNITNS
+511 GHKFQNNDLNITNS

-561 TLNKY
+561 TFNKY

-575 TKAKMRSGNYR
+575 TKAKMRSGNYK

-671 SGNTHNA
+671 SGNTHNL

>member
-1 MKVKLTFINHS
+1 MKVKLTFIKHS
-12 QEKMKKQFYHLILY
+12 REKMKKQFYHLVLY

-56 MTGSSTII
+56 MTGSSTVI
-64 LLKNDIQK
+64 LSKNDIQK

-86 GISFKDLYGST
+86 GISFKDLYGTT

-102 QTIDMRGFADTSS
+102 QTIDLRGFADTSL

-135 DLINIPVSSIERI
+135 ESLVNIPINSIERI

-162 NATAGAINI
+162 NATAGAVNI
-171 ITDQLPGTEDI
+171 ITNQLPGTEDY
-182 YQASTSFG
+182 YQASTTFG

-229 QKNGNLEF
+229 QKTGNLEF

-261 GDVPV
+261 GDVPS
-266 NTFSTGPLNGLD
+266 TLFS
-278 GFPIDPRST
+278 IDPRLT

-296 YGQKVFINSAY
+296 YGQKIFINSAY
-307 MPNNN
+307 MPNNS

-327 AFFFDAG
+327 AFFFDEFSAH
-334 SSFTDSN
+334 TDADI
-341 MYVSSYNPKAKFR
+341 YASSYNPKAKFR
-354 FKKFGLTFENI
+354 FKKFGYTFENI
-365 SGLDLNYTYYRSD
+365 SGLDLNYTYYKRKY
-378 RMSNNPAGRGG
+378 MSNMIGAHAGRGA
-389 ATTNVY
+389 ATRNVY

-403 LYYNFETKLNALN
+403 LYYNFETELNSLN
-416 KIGLGARFQGNW
+416 KIGFGARFQGNW
-428 LKATDFV
+428 LKASDFV
-435 GPATGA
+435 GPAPGA
-441 NRANSD
+441 TKANSD

-482 NVDQRVGQSAWNVSH
+482 NVDQRVGQSNWNVNS

-511 GHKFQNNNLNITNS
+511 GHKFQNNDLNITNS

-671 SGNTHNA
+671 SGNTHNL

>member
-1 MKVKLTFINHS
+1 
-12 QEKMKKQFYHLILY
+12 MKKQFYYLFLY

-56 MTGSSTII
+56 MTGSSTVI
-64 LLKNDIQK
+64 LSKNDIQK

-86 GISFKDLYGST
+86 GISFKDLYGTT

-102 QTIDMRGFADTSS
+102 QSIDLRGFADTSL

-135 DLINIPVSSIERI
+135 ESLVNIPINSIERI

-171 ITDQLPGTEDI
+171 ITDQLPGTEDV

-212 NSNYIVSDGY
+212 NSNYIVTDGY

-229 QKNGNLEF
+229 QKTGNLEF

-261 GDVPV
+261 GDVPS
-266 NTFSTGPLNGLD
+266 TLFS
-278 GFPIDPRST
+278 IDPRLT

-296 YGQKVFINSAY
+296 YGQKIFINSAY
-307 MPNNN
+307 MPNNS

-327 AFFFDAG
+327 GFFFDEF
-334 SSFTDSN
+334 SSHTDADI
-341 MYVSSYNPKAKFR
+341 YVSSYNPKAKFR
-354 FKKFGLTFENI
+354 FKKFGYTFENI
-365 SGLDLNYTYYRSD
+365 SGLDLNYTYYKRKY
-378 RMSNNPAGRGG
+378 MSNMVGAHAGRGA
-389 ATTNVY
+389 ATRNVY

-403 LYYNFETKLNALN
+403 LYYNFETKLNSLN
-416 KIGLGARFQGNW
+416 KIGFGARFQGNW
-428 LKATDFV
+428 LKASDFV
-435 GPATGA
+435 GPAPGA
-441 NRANSD
+441 TKANSD

-511 GHKFQNNNLNITNS
+511 GHKFQNNDLNITNS

-538 NVDFLN
+538 AVDFLN

-575 TKAKMRSGNYR
+575 TKAKMRSGNYK

-671 SGNTHNA
+671 SGNTHNV

>member
-1 MKVKLTFINHS
+1 MKVKLTFIKHS
-12 QEKMKKQFYHLILY
+12 REKMKKQFYHLVLY

-56 MTGSSTII
+56 MTGSSTVI
-64 LLKNDIQK
+64 LSKNDIQK

-86 GISFKDLYGST
+86 GISFKDLYGTT

-102 QTIDMRGFADTSS
+102 QTIDLRGFADTSL

-135 DLINIPVSSIERI
+135 ESLVNIPINSIERI

-162 NATAGAINI
+162 NATAGAVNI
-171 ITDQLPGTEDI
+171 ITNQLPGTKDY
-182 YQASTSFG
+182 YQASTTFG

-212 NSNYIVSDGY
+212 NSNYIVTDGY

-229 QKNGNLEF
+229 QKTGNLEF

-261 GDVPV
+261 GDVPS
-266 NTFSTGPLNGLD
+266 TLFS
-278 GFPIDPRST
+278 IDPRLT

-296 YGQKVFINSAY
+296 YGQKIFINSAY

-327 AFFFDAG
+327 AFFFDEFSAH
-334 SSFTDSN
+334 TDADI
-341 MYVSSYNPKAKFR
+341 YVSSYNPKAKFR
-354 FKKFGLTFENI
+354 FKKFGYTFENI
-365 SGLDLNYTYYRSD
+365 SGLDLNYTYYKRKY
-378 RMSNNPAGRGG
+378 MSNMIGAHAGRGA
-389 ATTNVY
+389 ATRNVY

-403 LYYNFETKLNALN
+403 LYYNFETELNSLN
-416 KIGLGARFQGNW
+416 KIGFGARFQGNW
-428 LKATDFV
+428 LKASDFV
-435 GPATGA
+435 GPAPGA
-441 NRANSD
+441 TKANSD

-482 NVDQRVGQSAWNVSH
+482 NVDQRVGQSNWNVNS

-511 GHKFQNNNLNITNS
+511 GHKFQNNDLNITNS

-609 FTLSTE
+609 FTLTTE

-671 SGNTHNA
+671 SGNTHNV

>member
-1 MKVKLTFINHS
+1 
-12 QEKMKKQFYHLILY
+12 MKKQFYYLFLY

-56 MTGSSTII
+56 MTGSSTVI
-64 LLKNDIQK
+64 LSKNDIQK

-102 QTIDMRGFADTSS
+102 QSIDLRGFADTSL

-135 DLINIPVSSIERI
+135 ESLVNIPINSIERI

-171 ITDQLPGTEDI
+171 ITDQLPGTEDM

-212 NSNYIVSDGY
+212 NSNYIVTDGY

-229 QKNGNLEF
+229 QKTGNLEF

-261 GDVPV
+261 GDVPS
-266 NTFSTGPLNGLD
+266 TLFS
-278 GFPIDPRST
+278 IDPRLT

-296 YGQKVFINSAY
+296 YGQKIFINSAY
-307 MPNNN
+307 MPNNS

-327 AFFFDAG
+327 GFFFDQFSAH
-334 SSFTDSN
+334 TDADIYS
-341 MYVSSYNPKAKFR
+341 SSYNPKAKFR
-354 FKKFGLTFENI
+354 FKKFGYTFENI
-365 SGLDLNYTYYRSD
+365 SGLDLNYTYYKRKY
-378 RMSNNPAGRGG
+378 MSNMIGAHAVRGA
-389 ATTNVY
+389 ATRNVY

-403 LYYNFETKLNALN
+403 LYYNFETELNSLN
-416 KIGLGARFQGNW
+416 KIGFGARFQGNW
-428 LKATDFV
+428 LKASDFV
-435 GPATGA
+435 GPAPGA
-441 NRANSD
+441 TKANSD

-482 NVDQRVGQSAWNVSH
+482 NVDQRVGQSAWNVNS

-511 GHKFQNNNLNITNS
+511 GHKFQNNDLNITNS

-671 SGNTHNA
+671 ASGNSHNA

>member
-1 MKVKLTFINHS
+1 MNKPFNL
-12 QEKMKKQFYHLILY
+12 LILC
-26 SILVTFSSETYSENL
+26 LVIITFTFRTHSEEL
-41 EKEITVTASKLINNS
+41 EKEITVTASKLINNT

-64 LLKNDIQK
+64 LSKNDIQK
-72 YPGASLPEIISKVP
+72 YSGASLPEIISKVP
-86 GISFKDLYGST
+86 GISFKDLYGTT

-102 QTIDMRGFADTSS
+102 QTIDLRGFADTSS

-135 DLINIPVSSIERI
+135 DLVNIPVNSIERI

-171 ITDQLPGTEDI
+171 ITDQLPGTEDV

-212 NSNYIVSDGY
+212 NSNYIVTDGY

-229 QKNGNLEF
+229 QKTGNLEF

-261 GDVPV
+261 GDVPS
-266 NTFSTGPLNGLD
+266 TLFST
-278 GFPIDPRST
+278 DPRLT

-296 YGQKVFINSAY
+296 YGQKIFINSAY
-307 MPNNN
+307 MPNNS

-327 AFFFDAG
+327 GFFFDEF
-334 SSFTDSN
+334 SSHTDADI
-341 MYVSSYNPKAKFR
+341 YVSSYNPKAKFR
-354 FKKFGLTFENI
+354 FKKFGYTFENI
-365 SGLDLNYTYYRSD
+365 SGLDLNYTYYKRKY
-378 RMSNNPAGRGG
+378 MSNMIGAHAGRGA
-389 ATTNVY
+389 ATRNVY

-403 LYYNFETKLNALN
+403 LYYNFETELNSLN
-416 KIGLGARFQGNW
+416 KIGFGARFQGNW
-428 LKATDFV
+428 LKASDFV
-435 GPATGA
+435 GPAPGA
-441 NRANSD
+441 TKANSD

-452 PQYSYHLGYERSLED
+452 PQYSFHVGYERSLED

-482 NVDQRVGQSAWNVSH
+482 NVDQRVGQSAWNINS

-511 GHKFQNNNLNITNS
+511 GHKFQNTDLNITNS

-538 NVDFLN
+538 AVDFLN

-575 TKAKMRSGNYR
+575 TKAKMRSGNYK

-595 LTNTLELNLNLIDN
+595 LTNTLELNLNIIDN

-628 INFQPK
+628 KNFQPK

-671 SGNTHNA
+671 ASGNSHNA

>member
-1 MKVKLTFINHS
+1 MNKPFNL
-12 QEKMKKQFYHLILY
+12 LILC
-26 SILVTFSSETYSENL
+26 LVIITFTFRTHSEEL

-64 LLKNDIQK
+64 LSKNDIQK
-72 YPGASLPEIISKVP
+72 YSGASLPEIISKVP
-86 GISFKDLYGST
+86 GISFKDLYGTT

-102 QTIDMRGFADTSS
+102 QTIDLRGFADTSS

-135 DLINIPVSSIERI
+135 DLVNIPVNSIERI

-171 ITDQLPGTEDI
+171 ITDQLPGTEDV

-261 GDVPV
+261 GDVPS
-266 NTFSTGPLNGLD
+266 TLFS
-278 GFPIDPRST
+278 IDPRLT

-296 YGQKVFINSAY
+296 YGQKIFINSAY
-307 MPNNN
+307 MPNNS

-327 AFFFDAG
+327 GFFFSVG

-354 FKKFGLTFENI
+354 FKKFGLTFENV

-378 RMSNNPAGRGG
+378 RMSNNIGFAAGRGA

-403 LYYNFETKLNALN
+403 LYYNFETELNSLN

-441 NRANSD
+441 NRTNSD

-452 PQYSYHLGYERSLED
+452 PQYSFHVGYERSLED

-511 GHKFQNNNLNITNS
+511 GHKFKNNDLNITNS

-531 RAEIYYD
+531 RGEIYYD
-538 NVDFLN
+538 DVDFLN

-552 YGFESSVNY
+552 YGFESSINY

-566 VNFNNSFAF
+566 VNVNNSFAF
-575 TKAKMRSGNYR
+575 TKAKMRSGNYK

-628 INFQPK
+628 KNFQPK
-634 IPEYYLVNIGLKGKI
+634 IPEYYLINIGLKGKI

-671 SGNTHNA
+671 ASGNNHNA

>member
-1 MKVKLTFINHS
+1 MNKPFNL
-12 QEKMKKQFYHLILY
+12 LILCVV
-26 SILVTFSSETYSENL
+26 IITFTFRTHSEEL

-64 LLKNDIQK
+64 LSKNDIQK
-72 YPGASLPEIISKVP
+72 YSGASLPEIISKVP
-86 GISFKDLYGST
+86 GISFKDLYGTT

-102 QTIDMRGFADTSS
+102 QTIDLRGFADTSS

-135 DLINIPVSSIERI
+135 DLVNIPVNSIERI

-171 ITDQLPGTEDI
+171 ITDQLPGTEDV

-212 NSNYIVSDGY
+212 NSNYIVTDGY

-229 QKNGNLEF
+229 QKTGNLEF

-261 GDVPV
+261 GDVPS
-266 NTFSTGPLNGLD
+266 TLFS
-278 GFPIDPRST
+278 IDPRLT

-296 YGQKVFINSAY
+296 YGQKIFINSAY
-307 MPNNN
+307 MPNNS

-327 AFFFDAG
+327 AFFFDEFSAH
-334 SSFTDSN
+334 TDADIYS
-341 MYVSSYNPKAKFR
+341 SSYNPKAKFR
-354 FKKFGLTFENI
+354 FKKFGYTFENI
-365 SGLDLNYTYYRSD
+365 SGLDLNYTYYKRKY
-378 RMSNNPAGRGG
+378 MSNMIGAHAVRGA
-389 ATTNVY
+389 ATRNVY

-403 LYYNFETKLNALN
+403 LYYNFETELNSLN
-416 KIGLGARFQGNW
+416 KIGFGARFQGNW
-428 LKATDFV
+428 LKASDFV
-435 GPATGA
+435 GPAPGA
-441 NRANSD
+441 TKANSD

-482 NVDQRVGQSAWNVSH
+482 NVDQRVGQSNWNVNS

-511 GHKFQNNNLNITNS
+511 GHKFQNTDLNITNS

-538 NVDFLN
+538 AVDFLN

-575 TKAKMRSGNYR
+575 TKAKMRSGNYK

-595 LTNTLELNLNLIDN
+595 LTNTLELNLNIIDN

-628 INFQPK
+628 KNFQPK

-671 SGNTHNA
+671 ASGNSHNA

>member
-1 MKVKLTFINHS
+1 
-12 QEKMKKQFYHLILY
+12 MKKQFYHLILY

-56 MTGSSTII
+56 MTGSSTVI
-64 LLKNDIQK
+64 LSKNDIQK

-86 GISFKDLYGST
+86 GISFKDLYGTT

-102 QTIDMRGFADTSS
+102 QTIDLRGFADTSL

-135 DLINIPVSSIERI
+135 ESLVNIPINSIERI

-162 NATAGAINI
+162 NATAGAVNI
-171 ITDQLPGTEDI
+171 ITNQLPGTKDY
-182 YQASTSFG
+182 YQASTTFG

-212 NSNYIVSDGY
+212 NSNYIVTDGY

-229 QKNGNLEF
+229 QKTGNLEF

-261 GDVPV
+261 GDVPS
-266 NTFSTGPLNGLD
+266 TLFS
-278 GFPIDPRST
+278 IDPRLT

-296 YGQKVFINSAY
+296 YGQKIFINSAY
-307 MPNNN
+307 MPNNS

-327 AFFFDAG
+327 AFFFDEFSAH
-334 SSFTDSN
+334 TDADI
-341 MYVSSYNPKAKFR
+341 YASSYNPKAKFR
-354 FKKFGLTFENI
+354 FKKFGYTFENI
-365 SGLDLNYTYYRSD
+365 SGLDLNYTYYKRKY
-378 RMSNNPAGRGG
+378 MSNMIGAHAGRGA
-389 ATTNVY
+389 ATRNVY

-403 LYYNFETKLNALN
+403 LYYNFETELDSLN
-416 KIGLGARFQGNW
+416 KIGFGARFQGNW
-428 LKATDFV
+428 LKASDFV
-435 GPATGA
+435 GPAPGA
-441 NRANSD
+441 TKANSD

-452 PQYSYHLGYERSLED
+452 PQYSYHVGYERSLED

-482 NVDQRVGQSAWNVSH
+482 NVDQRVGQSNWNVNS

-511 GHKFQNNNLNITNS
+511 GHKFQNNDLNITNS

-609 FTLSTE
+609 FTLITE

-671 SGNTHNA
+671 ASGNSHNA

>member
-1 MKVKLTFINHS
+1 
-12 QEKMKKQFYHLILY
+12 MKKQFYLLILY

-56 MTGSSTII
+56 MTGSSTVI
-64 LLKNDIQK
+64 LSKNDIQK

-86 GISFKDLYGST
+86 GISFKDLYGTT

-102 QTIDMRGFADTSS
+102 QSIDLRGFADTSL

-135 DLINIPVSSIERI
+135 ESLVNIPINSIERI

-171 ITDQLPGTEDI
+171 ITNQLPGTEDY
-182 YQASTSFG
+182 YQASTTFG

-212 NSNYIVSDGY
+212 NSNYIVTDGY

-229 QKNGNLEF
+229 QKTGNLEF

-261 GDVPV
+261 GDVPS
-266 NTFSTGPLNGLD
+266 TLFS
-278 GFPIDPRST
+278 IDPRLT

-296 YGQKVFINSAY
+296 YGQKIFINSAY
-307 MPNNN
+307 MPNNS

-327 AFFFDAG
+327 AFFFDEFSAH
-334 SSFTDSN
+334 TDADI
-341 MYVSSYNPKAKFR
+341 YASSYNPKAKFR
-354 FKKFGLTFENI
+354 FKKFGYTFENI
-365 SGLDLNYTYYRSD
+365 SGLDLNYTYYKRKY
-378 RMSNNPAGRGG
+378 MSNMIGAHAGRGA
-389 ATTNVY
+389 ATRNVY

-403 LYYNFETKLNALN
+403 LYYNFETELNSLN
-416 KIGLGARFQGNW
+416 KIGFGARFQGNW
-428 LKATDFV
+428 LKASDFV
-435 GPATGA
+435 GPAPGA
-441 NRANSD
+441 TKANSD

-482 NVDQRVGQSAWNVSH
+482 NVDQRVGQSNWNVNS

-511 GHKFQNNNLNITNS
+511 GHKFQNNDLNITNS

-671 SGNTHNA
+671 SGNTHNL

>member
-1 MKVKLTFINHS
+1 MKVKLTFIKHS
-12 QEKMKKQFYHLILY
+12 REKMKKQFYHLVLY

-56 MTGSSTII
+56 MTGSSTVI
-64 LLKNDIQK
+64 LSKNDIQK

-86 GISFKDLYGST
+86 GISFKDLYGTT

-102 QTIDMRGFADTSS
+102 QTIDLRGFADTSL

-135 DLINIPVSSIERI
+135 ESLVNIPINSIERI

-171 ITDQLPGTEDI
+171 ITNQLPGTEDY

-212 NSNYIVSDGY
+212 NSNYIVTDGY

-229 QKNGNLEF
+229 QKTGNLEF

-261 GDVPV
+261 GDVPS
-266 NTFSTGPLNGLD
+266 TLFS
-278 GFPIDPRST
+278 IDPRLT

-296 YGQKVFINSAY
+296 YGQKIFINSAY
-307 MPNNN
+307 MPNNS

-327 AFFFDAG
+327 GFFFDEF
-334 SSFTDSN
+334 SSHTDADI
-341 MYVSSYNPKAKFR
+341 YASSYNPKAKFR
-354 FKKFGLTFENI
+354 FKKFGYTFENI
-365 SGLDLNYTYYRSD
+365 SGLDLNYTYYKRKY
-378 RMSNNPAGRGG
+378 MSNMIGAHAGRGA
-389 ATTNVY
+389 ATRNVY

-403 LYYNFETKLNALN
+403 LYYNFETELNSLN

-428 LKATDFV
+428 LKASDFV
-435 GPATGA
+435 GPAPGA
-441 NRANSD
+441 TKANSD

-452 PQYSYHLGYERSLED
+452 PQYSYHVGYERSLED

-482 NVDQRVGQSAWNVSH
+482 NVDQRVGQSNWNVNS

-511 GHKFQNNNLNITNS
+511 GHKFQNNDLNITNS

-628 INFQPK
+628 KNFQPK

-671 SGNTHNA
+671 SGNTHNI